1 MAIVRII
8 QPPITREMYD
18 AVNAALLRAGDTP
31 PDGLI
36 MHSAGEA
43 DGKWQIVDVWE
54 SEEQAQRFDS
64 ERLIPA
70 IAAASGEE
78 SPATRPPLTVY
89 ELHNLI
95 LP

>member
-1 MAIVRII
+1 MAILRIS

-18 AVNAALLRAGDTP
+18 AVNTELLRVRDTP

-43 DGKWQIVDVWE
+43 NGKWQIVDVWE
-54 SEEQAQRFDS
+54 SEEHAQRFDS
-64 ERLIPA
+64 ERLTPA
-70 IAAASGEE
+70 IEAASGEAPPQA
-78 SPATRPPLTVY
+78 SPEATVY
-89 ELHNLI
+89 ELHNLL